1 MCFPVLVAYYLPKC
15 FVEAAVKRKIE
26 QKNVTL
32 ARNYE
37 EMKTKNE
44 KLKKENVTSA
54 RKYEEMKTKY
64 EKLTKEIAAANIEK
78 FNMRDSMILAQQNY
92 QKSSKLVK
100 LGGTQVGKLEEEE
113 NKKLKLVLAA
123 TTLNLESL
131 KKKLD
136 GRKEMKHDQDH
147 NYVVVRPSETGIGMD
162 ESVTIFFIIAKYY
175 VNFTKLFCF
184 SCFIS
189 DSNFTFESPKSA
201 VTNAEVEFVPSRV
214 ENFEFSRPEKAS
226 VGTILGIDP
235 LTRLERAFYPTT
247 YAGKAAVE
255 PASVPPPL
263 ATVHPRQILEDHI
276 VPSTSS
282 GVSPYF
288 APTSKRPREE
298 EIEDDS
304 SKKARKGPSETVSG
318 IVKTV
323 VSGKVAT

>member
-201 VTNAEVEFVPSRV
+201 VTNAEVEFVPSRA
-214 ENFEFSRPEKAS
+214 ENFEFSPPEKAEKANNELVS
-226 VGTILGIDP
+226 SSKQASSGFLFLETLS
-235 LTRLERAFYPTT
+235 LTRQAKLLI
-247 YAGKAAVE
+247 K
-255 PASVPPPL
+255 
-263 ATVHPRQILEDHI
+263 
-276 VPSTSS
+276 PSQN
-282 GVSPYF
+282 
-288 APTSKRPREE
+288 
-298 EIEDDS
+298 I
-304 SKKARKGPSETVSG
+304 
-318 IVKTV
+318 
-323 VSGKVAT
+323 